1 MLRITCIEDRT
12 EKNAFKYEEQT
23 VSAQV
28 ITVGW
33 SCMLNSLAQVELW
46 HECSECVVSTPLNN
60 LQKFFHLQR
69 LFLS

>member
-33 SCMLNSLAQVELW
+33 SCMLYPGSG
-46 HECSECVVSTPLNN
+46 SVVV
-60 LQKFFHLQR
+60 
-69 LFLS
+69 